1 MTLPLIDLAV
11 HGDNRGSLISLEAEK
26 DIPFEIK
33 RVYYIYNTNNRP
45 RGFHAH
51 KKLQQLLICLSGS
64 CKIVL
69 DDGVKR
75 QQIILD
81 DPSKALFVSNMIW
94 REMHDFSNDCILVV
108 LANEHY
114 DENDYIRDYDEF
126 LKVSLSSQL
135 KL

>member
-51 KKLQQLLICLSGS
+51 KKLQELLICLSGS

-81 DPSKALFVSNMIW
+81 DPSKAVFVSNMIW

-126 LKVSLSSQL
+126 LKVSLLSQL
-135 KL
+135 